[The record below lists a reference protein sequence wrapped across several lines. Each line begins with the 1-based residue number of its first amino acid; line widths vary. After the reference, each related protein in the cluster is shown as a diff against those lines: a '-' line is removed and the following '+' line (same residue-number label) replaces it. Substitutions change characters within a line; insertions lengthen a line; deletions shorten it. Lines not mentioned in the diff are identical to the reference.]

1 MYHGLLNAG
10 DIKLGL
16 SHDKSLR
23 EIGGTTIIVKR
34 RASFFN
40 RPVESETDC
49 RRHRRIS
56 RFMWRIARAAVV
68 RGKEV
73 IIN

>member
-23 EIGGTTIIVKR
+23 EIGGTTITVKR
-34 RASFFN
+34 HASFFK
-40 RPVESETDC
+40 
-49 RRHRRIS
+49 
-56 RFMWRIARAAVV
+56 W
-68 RGKEV
+68 
-73 IIN
+73 